1 MKWMIILTFLLIAN
15 VPADNCK
22 NNKNVKPGLDNFASQ
37 PGTLENRVKERI
49 IKELPTVAGIY
60 PGQTTG
66 SLEQGI
72 YFLIGQEAT
81 RDKITYEKVVAN
93 KAYTQDNPRK
103 EYLKEEVVGTADFY
117 IFANGLKVSVDFDHS
132 GPIWRQSPIEK
143 ADSYNKA
150 EAERR
155 NKGSMGST
163 QAFQSKRPLPGLQRD
178 EYMTIMEYY
187 HYALVFD
194 YELSGV
200 AGGQM
205 FVARNKCL
213 VPGYPIES
221 YNGFVLRIFEGDIP
235 TEIDMRVLLKQGE
248 NEVLLQLHSKAM
260 RNQGLPDRILHVQQ
274 AENILTRMIRIVL
287 EEMGGTVT
295 TDQALQKK
303 HDTYK
308 KGQPIPQL
316 GAVIQGLRLYAG
328 NKNGVPPAQ
337 RKYSNTFLITQ
348 PGSIWWEL
356 ELEHPGGAE
365 ASNPLIEA
373 ILFGPN
379 REAIDRTATHL
390 NIEAGLENSKHVHRL
405 NKTESGTREPGRY
418 ILDFYISGDRVA
430 GTSFKMK

>member
-1 MKWMIILTFLLIAN
+1 MIILTFLLIAN
-15 VPADNCK
+15 IPSDNCK
-22 NNKNVKPGLDNFASQ
+22 NNKNVKPGLSNFASQ
-37 PGTLENRVKERI
+37 TETLENRVKERI
-49 IKELPTVAGIY
+49 IEELPTVAGIY
-60 PGQTTG
+60 PGQTTDD
-66 SLEQGI
+66 LDRGI

-103 EYLKEEVVGTADFY
+103 EYLKEEVVGTTDFY

-163 QAFQSKRPLPGLQRD
+163 QAFQSKRPLPGMQRD

-187 HYALVFD
+187 HYALVSE
-194 YELSGV
+194 YVLPGV
-200 AGGQM
+200 AEGQM

-213 VPGYPIES
+213 VPGYPVES

-235 TEIDMRVLLKQGE
+235 TEIDMRVLLKQGK
-248 NEVLLQLHSKAM
+248 NEVLLQLYSEAM
-260 RNQGLPDRILHVQQ
+260 RNQGLPDRILNVQQ
-274 AENILTRMIRIVL
+274 AEDIMTRMIRIVL

-295 TDQALQKK
+295 RDQELQEK
-303 HDTYK
+303 HATYE
-308 KGQPIPQL
+308 KGQSIPQL
-316 GAVIQGLRLYAG
+316 AASIQGLKLYAG
-328 NKNGVPPAQ
+328 NKNGVPPTQ
-337 RKYSNTFLITQ
+337 REYSNTFLITQ

-356 ELEHPGGAE
+356 ELGHPGGTK

-373 ILFGPN
+373 ILFGPD
-379 REAIDRTATHL
+379 REAIDRAAVHL
-390 NIEAGLENSKHVHRL
+390 NIAAGSENSKHVYRL
-405 NKTESGTREPGRY
+405 KKTGSGTWEPGRY
-418 ILDFYISGDRVA
+418 TLDLYISGERVA